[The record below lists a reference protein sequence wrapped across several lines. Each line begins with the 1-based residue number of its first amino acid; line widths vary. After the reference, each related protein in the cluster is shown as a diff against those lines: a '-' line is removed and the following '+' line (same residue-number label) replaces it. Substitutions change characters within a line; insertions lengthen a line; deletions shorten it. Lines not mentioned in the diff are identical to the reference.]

1 MNKPSLVS
9 SLVQNSAVSKFLR
22 SFHFN
27 LNTIIDLLIFRFRQQ
42 LNLFQYLGNED
53 GEQTEET
60 PAEPESPE
68 PAEPENPAPEENPAA
83 PEQPEETPAEP
94 ESPEPAPAEPESPEP
109 APAEPENPAPEEPAA

>member
-27 LNTIIDLLIFRFRQQ
+27 LNTIVEYLLTFHFRQQ

-94 ESPEPAPAEPESPEP
+94 ESPEPAPAEPE
-109 APAEPENPAPEEPAA
+109 NPAPEEPAA